1 MSSTIWIRV
10 CVCLLLFIPL
20 EVYASSL
27 DAGNVNPGIDTVK
40 ILRQNIPSD
49 YKIHI
54 NYLPK
59 KEAGMCWVTLNL
71 YDLEKSLEDLK
82 SKFGDKAS
90 NKEDIGKLVEILQA
104 LRIQIKQDL
113 LEEILMTYQ
122 CHFQSS
128 AWHREQ
134 YFDFVEEIL
143 KAAQNEESVDDCDE
157 PPACPSTQQPGTTDG
172 PTTAPPPPTPTP
184 TCESDCGSSKER
196 LMSEIVER
204 SLFSLLFIPLVALIV
219 LLVWRVRSRRN
230 KEVERNPGE
239 NGPFTGTEGTAPPLN
254 GDVSERNNL
263 NVSETV

>member
-1 MSSTIWIRV
+1 MKKSKIWIRV

-157 PPACPSTQQPGTTDG
+157 PPACPSTQQPGTTD
-172 PTTAPPPPTPTP
+172 A
-184 TCESDCGSSKER
+184 KER